1 MSLVL
6 PLKNEKDLPIPII
19 IMGVVSGNVVHQ
31 TALGKEGR
39 VYSWQNIKNGLEVYT
54 NALMRLGLLH

>member
-1 MSLVL
+1 
-6 PLKNEKDLPIPII
+6 
-19 IMGVVSGNVVHQ
+19 MGVVSGNVVHQ
-31 TALGKEGR
+31 TALGKEGQ